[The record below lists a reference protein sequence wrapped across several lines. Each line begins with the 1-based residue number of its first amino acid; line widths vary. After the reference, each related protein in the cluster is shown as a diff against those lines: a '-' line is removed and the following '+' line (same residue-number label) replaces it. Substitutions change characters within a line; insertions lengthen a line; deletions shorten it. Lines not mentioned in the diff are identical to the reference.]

1 MILNGADDK
10 AFDLIVERLEERVS
24 LPNMERMEERVG
36 KRQTIGFG
44 FGVRYAVG
52 IVNQVAEEYGKDNNV
67 PSNEITSLD
76 EVINRLQ
83 YKADNIKAKLE
94 PSYFTECIDYLKSLP
109 RCDDG
114 WIPCSERLPD
124 KEGTYLVT
132 LKSFKTI
139 TFADFKDVKHNPH
152 FNANKV
158 IAWQPLP
165 QPYVNEK

>member
-1 MILNGADDK
+1 MHGIGECNMQK
-10 AFDLIVERLEERVS
+10 AFKDIVERLEELHKNYRNKYLFGKGNLRV
-24 LPNMERMEERVG
+24 LDGCQRGLEDAIE
-36 KRQTIGFG
+36 
-44 FGVRYAVG
+44 
-52 IVNQVAEEYGKDNNV
+52 IVNQIAEEYEHV
-67 PSNEITSLD
+67 TTCY
-76 EVINRLQ
+76 LQ
-83 YKADNIKAKLE
+83 SPCEYQHEDI
-94 PSYFTECIDYLKSLP
+94 
-109 RCDDG
+109 RVDDSIG

-165 QPYVNEK
+165 QPYVKGK